1 MSASR
6 IPALPRAPGS
16 VPPCAGSS
24 TTILSA
30 ARPVAGFC
38 EFGGVVVD
46 ADAGPGD
53 GVCECTASAPS
64 KTPANDKAA
73 ILRIDRFMKF
83 VKFSKFIRGT
93 HSRIPKLMETLG
105 PAIALAQ

>member
-38 EFGGVVVD
+38 PFGGVVVD

-53 GVCECTASAPS
+53 GVCECTARAPS
-64 KTPANDKAA
+64 NTPANNKAA
-73 ILRIDRFMKF
+73 ILRIDRFIKF
-83 VKFSKFIRGT
+83 VKFIRGT

-105 PAIALAQ
+105 PAIVLAQ